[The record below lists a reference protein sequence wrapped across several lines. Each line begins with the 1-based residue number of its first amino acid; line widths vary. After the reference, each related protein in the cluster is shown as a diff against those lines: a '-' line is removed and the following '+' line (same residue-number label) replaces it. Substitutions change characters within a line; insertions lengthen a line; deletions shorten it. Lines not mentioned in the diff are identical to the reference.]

1 MNLGSK
7 NPLCKG
13 KGLSLWQISAI
24 VVTLHFVCAAEH
36 ENHLFTHRMCECFHI
51 ICFRCS
57 EEKRE
62 KSLKQIRMRRLA
74 NWTRRW
80 RTLLY
85 FTMPRENSNSRG
97 DTSKDMFSDY
107 EKKQNTKIF
116 FHFKIREGILY
127 LKCKNLFDKYV
138 LFVTKYS
145 SRKQHACSISRGKHP

>member
-1 MNLGSK
+1 MINWEIWHFKK
-7 NPLCKG
+7 NRIFKV

-74 NWTRRW
+74 NWTRRC

-107 EKKQNTKIF
+107 EKKKYQNILSFQYKRRHFIF
-116 FHFKIREGILY
+116 ELQKLIWQICSICN
-127 LKCKNLFDKYV
+127 KV
-138 LFVTKYS
+138 LF
-145 SRKQHACSISRGKHP
+145 